1 MRLGVTSLSV
11 TRPGPGKKKK
21 SSASSPPPIVYNL
34 TAPTSVD
41 EGATLVC
48 NVSAN
53 LPSGDGTLYWD
64 ISHVTTNASDFTAVS
79 GTVTVSSQSG
89 SFNISAVADNVTEG
103 AETFDI
109 NLRTGSASGPI
120 VSQITGVTVNDTSI
134 APVTSY
140 YNFYTHNWGTRM
152 RSSYVYVQNQ
162 STMLWTQ
169 MLSIS
174 SNTNTWISRSI
185 NLQQF
190 QGQQIKIGHVHTRY
204 STSYTNWFAND
215 AAIDNLLLVRGVNT
229 TDLSATG
236 VPVTD
241 DANWVTNGSTCHSSI
256 IVALNGATQNLANSV
271 TSNMWCVGTGSTGSS
286 NTGPSSAYTGS
297 YYFYFEASS
306 MTSSCNY
313 DYAAIVTNNAYQ
325 L

>member
-11 TRPGPGKKKK
+11 TQSGPRKKKK
-21 SSASSPPPIVYNL
+21 TSALVYDL
-34 TAPTSVD
+34 TANTSVD

-48 NVSAN
+48 NVSAT

-64 ISHVTTNASDFTAVS
+64 ISHVTTDAADFTAVS

-89 SFNISAVADNVTEG
+89 SFNISAVADNTTEG

-120 VSQITGVTVNDTSI
+120 VSQIAGVTINDTSI

-140 YNFYTHNWGTRM
+140 YNFYSHNWGTRM
-152 RSSYVYVQNQ
+152 RASYVYVQNQ
-162 STMLWTQ
+162 SNSVWTQ
-169 MLSIS
+169 MLAIS
-174 SNTNTWISRSI
+174 TNLNTWISRSI

-190 QGQQIKIGHVHTRY
+190 AGQQIKIGHVHTRY
-204 STSYTNWFAND
+204 STSYGDWFSND
-215 AAIDNLLLVRGVNT
+215 AAIDNLQLVRGTT

-241 DANWVTNGSTCHSSI
+241 DANWVTTGTVCHSQI
-256 IVALNGATQNLANSV
+256 INALNGATANLANSSS
-271 TSNMWCVGTGSTGSS
+271 SNQWCVGTGSTSS
-286 NTGPSSAYTGS
+286 ANTGPSSAYTGS
-297 YYFYFEASS
+297 YYFYFEASG
-306 MTSSCNY
+306 MSSTCNY
-313 DYAAIVTNNAYQ
+313 DYAAIVTQNAYQ

>member
-89 SFNISAVADNVTEG
+89 SFNISAVADNTTEG

-134 APVTSY
+134 TPVTSY
-140 YNFYTHNWGTRM
+140 YNFFSHNYGSRIRT
-152 RSSYVYVQNQ
+152 SKVYIQ
-162 STMLWTQ
+162 SQTTGLWTH
-169 MLSIS
+169 MLSIT
-174 SNTNTWISRSI
+174 SNSNQWISRSI

-190 QGQQIKIGHVHTRY
+190 AGHQIKIGHVHQRSAYHLTGY
-204 STSYTNWFAND
+204 YQND
-215 AAIDNLLLVRGVNT
+215 AAVDNMRLVSSTT

-236 VPVTD
+236 VAATD
-241 DANWVTNGSTCHSSI
+241 DANWATNGNGCNSSEI
-256 IVALNGATQNLANSV
+256 SALNSATYNLAN
-271 TSNMWCVGTGSTGSS
+271 TPTNQQWCVNTGPTGSS
-286 NTGPSSAYTGS
+286 STGPSSAQTGS
-297 YYFYFEASS
+297 HYFYFESSS
-306 MTSSCNY
+306 MQSICNY
-313 DYAAIVTNNAYQ
+313 DYAALLTKNAYQ